1 LHPHRNEVVTV
12 SCTVPLILGLRSRF
26 QRTNRTLPS
35 NLRLLLTG
43 FSDQVAYEYGFL
55 NTDLPFE
62 KAREAFRIGEWM
74 REVPLDEKFSE
85 RLREFLKRQGADNVP
100 P

>member
-1 LHPHRNEVVTV
+1 MPLLRVIAGIIRYVGGFITPFLVFHVVDFV
-12 SCTVPLILGLRSRF
+12 
-26 QRTNRTLPS
+26 
-35 NLRLLLTG
+35 RLQG
-43 FSDQVAYEYGFL
+43 SSG
-55 NTDLPFE
+55 TDLPFE

-74 REVPLDEKFSE
+74 REVPLDDTFSE